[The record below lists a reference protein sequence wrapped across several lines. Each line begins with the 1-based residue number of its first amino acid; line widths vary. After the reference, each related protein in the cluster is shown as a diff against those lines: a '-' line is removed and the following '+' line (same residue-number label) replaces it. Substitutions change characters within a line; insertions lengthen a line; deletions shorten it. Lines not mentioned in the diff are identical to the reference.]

1 MSRHQ
6 NLDPSELRQGIVIAS
21 TGNAAVAL
29 AMAARSLG
37 AERDMQIPVHA
48 VVPCD
53 TSSMKTQM
61 LREQGAQI
69 IVHGHTLDDA
79 TRMAES
85 IATNGKL
92 VLVSLSNHSSRAT
105 GHMIAGYATVAVE
118 ILRQHRGPI
127 DAIFVPVGSGALLTG
142 IAAYTRRVSP
152 QTLII
157 AVKPLPS
164 GGHESQTLWQAA
176 ASSDAI
182 SENTLS
188 LSMASFNSELHAH
201 ATVCVNNQDIASAIH
216 QGMPLSTFV
225 DSWR

>member
-105 GHMIAGYATVAVE
+105 RHMIAGYATVAVE
-118 ILRQHRGPI
+118 ILRQHQGPI

-152 QTLII
+152 KTLII
-157 AVKPLPS
+157 AVK
-164 GGHESQTLWQAA
+164 QAA

-201 ATVCVNNQDIASAIH
+201 ATVCVNNEEIASAIH
-216 QGMPLSTFV
+216 QGLPLFTFV
-225 DSWR
+225 DCWRMTL